1 MLPIQIPKSKNAHA
15 FNSAKLKNTA
25 PKNRRLLNQQ
35 ETVLLHLRTS
45 SDLNDC
51 SRTRPSTKVLSC
63 GQRFQIFVLTR
74 QSKMKLFRTSSDTNE
89 QQRKRTKQIQKLSQV
104 KVHLEKLFRKKH
116 IRQSSNFS
124 RHNAQSFRH
133 LPIPNG
139 RKMQETRTMSIL
151 PFSN

>member
-1 MLPIQIPKSKNAHA
+1 M
-15 FNSAKLKNTA
+15 
-25 PKNRRLLNQQ
+25 
-35 ETVLLHLRTS
+35 
-45 SDLNDC
+45 
-51 SRTRPSTKVLSC
+51 TKVPNLRANKTKQNETPPNEF
-63 GQRFQIFVLTR
+63 GHKR
-74 QSKMKLFRTSSDTNE
+74 NE
-89 QQRKRTKQIQKLSQV
+89 QQRKHTEQIQKLSQV